1 LNTPTALACDFWCPP
16 KRGRISPNITILVG
30 VFKGD
35 ARLRIVSGANDGDN
49 SAIVGKV
56 GTGVKASAVGEHAVT
71 EPPSL
76 GGALHG
82 RL

>member
-1 LNTPTALACDFWCPP
+1 
-16 KRGRISPNITILVG
+16 VG